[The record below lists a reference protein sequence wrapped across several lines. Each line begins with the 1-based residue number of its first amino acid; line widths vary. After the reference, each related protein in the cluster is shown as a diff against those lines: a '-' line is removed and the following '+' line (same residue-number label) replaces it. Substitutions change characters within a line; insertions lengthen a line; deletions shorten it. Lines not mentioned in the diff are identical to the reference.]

1 MKLRFEQLESR
12 RLAAS
17 LAYSLQAPVGPLHV
31 GQVVEVQ
38 VLGRAV
44 YDAPTSPDGVF
55 SWGASVEWNSQWLQ
69 LVDASLSSGYDWLP
83 LVDPGEATWSTESI
97 ELGGL
102 LDFDT
107 LPLSGSDQVE
117 LASLTLRVIDG
128 VTPGTLTGIQL
139 SAGNRP
145 SAILGHDEYV
155 AADVSGAWVLWVVDT
170 QPGHNADLPADVDGD
185 TVVSPRDALL
195 VINSFLRDG
204 PGPATSGPHMLDVDG
219 DGTQST
225 PDDVLAVFVALSD
238 AEAA

>member
-1 MKLRFEQLESR
+1 MRLFERLEAR

-17 LAYSLQAPVGPLHV
+17 LAYSLIAPEGPVYV
-31 GQVVEVQ
+31 GQLLEVAI
-38 VLGRAV
+38 VGRAV
-44 YDAPTSPDGVF
+44 YDAPTSPSGVF
-55 SWGASVEWNSQWLQ
+55 SWGVTVDWNRQWLE

-83 LVDPGEATWSTESI
+83 LVEPGEATWSTESI

-102 LDFDT
+102 INFDT
-107 LPLSGSDQVE
+107 LSLSGSDQVE
-117 LASLTLRVIDG
+117 LGTLTLQVVNG
-128 VTPGTLTGIQL
+128 SVPGTLTGIQL

-155 AADVSGAWVLWVVDT
+155 AADVSGAWVLWDVDT

-185 TVVSPRDALL
+185 TMVSPRDALL
-195 VINSFLRDG
+195 VVNAFLRDG

-225 PDDVLAVFVALSD
+225 PADVMAVFAALTSV
-238 AEAA
+238 